1 MKLFKLYIVVFSVI
15 LAGLVFILTP
25 TFFFSGEDIDLPVYS
40 KTKARDIAKQ
50 MKEKGI
56 IHFEEPFLILAKL
69 TRADR
74 HLKAG
79 LYRLNGQ
86 MSLWDVLTTLSEG
99 KSALLALKVP
109 EGFTVEQIAL
119 NFQKI
124 NGGDEADFLKAAQNQ
139 ELLKRLGVIG
149 PTAEGFLFPE
159 TYNVPLG
166 ASCDELVELMIRQF
180 WDVVGPDF
188 AAKCKAQG
196 LTPYKMVVLAS
207 IVEKE
212 ARNPEDR
219 PIIAGILYNR
229 LHLRRALQVNATLNY
244 VLNTKHAWLTTNQIK
259 NTDTPYNTYKYRGL
273 PPTPICNP
281 GAASLKAV
289 LEPADVPYLYYVA
302 AGDGSSLFA
311 TTFEEHQKNVRQ
323 AKKVRRAKR
332 AEGTSSAE

>member
-1 MKLFKLYIVVFSVI
+1 MKLFRIYIIAFAVVA
-15 LAGLVFILTP
+15 AGLIYILTP
-25 TFFFSGEDIDLPVYS
+25 TFFFSGDDIDLPVYS
-40 KTKARDIAKQ
+40 KTTARDIVKALKD
-50 MKEKGI
+50 KGI
-56 IHFEEPFLILAKL
+56 LHFGEPFLVLAKL
-69 TRADR
+69 THADR

-79 LYRLNGQ
+79 LYRLNAQ
-86 MSLWDVLTTLSEG
+86 MSLWDVLTTMSEG

-109 EGFTVEQIAL
+109 EGYTAEQIAL
-119 NFQKI
+119 GLQKI
-124 NGGDEADFLKAAQNQ
+124 DAGNEADFLKSTQNPT
-139 ELLKRLGVIG
+139 LLKSLGIVG

-159 TYNVPLG
+159 TYRVPLG

-188 AAKCKAQG
+188 ANKCKQLG
-196 LTPYKMVVLAS
+196 LTPYKMVILAS

-212 ARNPEDR
+212 AHNPEER

-229 LHLRRALQVNATLNY
+229 LHLKRALQVNATLNY
-244 VLNTKHAWLTTNQIK
+244 ILNTKHAWLTTNQIK

-289 LEPADVPYLYYVA
+289 LEPANVPYLYYVA

-323 AKKVRRAKR
+323 AKKIRRAKR
-332 AEGTSSAE
+332 AQGESAE